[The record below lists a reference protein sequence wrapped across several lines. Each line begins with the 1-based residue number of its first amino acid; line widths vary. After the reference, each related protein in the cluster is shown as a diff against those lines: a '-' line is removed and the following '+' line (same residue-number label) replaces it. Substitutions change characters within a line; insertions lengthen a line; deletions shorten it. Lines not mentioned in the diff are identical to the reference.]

1 MAEFLLSKKAD
12 PNAQD
17 VGGGRPIHWAA
28 YQNSRE
34 LVDLLLDYK
43 ADINAP
49 DFEGRTP
56 LDAARKGH
64 HKEMIDYLKG
74 KGAVPGVGP

>member
-1 MAEFLLSKKAD
+1 MAEFLLYKQAD

-17 VGGGRPIHWAA
+17 VGVGRPNHWAA

-56 LDAARKGH
+56 LDAARKGR
-64 HKEMIDYLKG
+64 HKEMIDYLTG
-74 KGAVPGVGP
+74 TGAVAGVVP